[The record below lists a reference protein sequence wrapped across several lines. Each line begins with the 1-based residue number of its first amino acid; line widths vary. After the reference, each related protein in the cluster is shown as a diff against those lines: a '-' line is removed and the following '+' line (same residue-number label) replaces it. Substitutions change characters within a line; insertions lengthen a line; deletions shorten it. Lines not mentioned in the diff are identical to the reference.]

1 MPAALL
7 SGWALLRRRFR
18 LARAAAVA
26 QVALLLLSWG
36 LAQYP
41 YLIYPD
47 VTVPDAAAPQP
58 TLRFLLY
65 AVPAGMALLAPSL
78 WLLFRVFKRQQSVD
92 RSIGGTLP

>member
-1 MPAALL
+1 MRVLVTGAAAALL

-18 LARAAAVA
+18 LGRAAAIV
-26 QVALLLLSWG
+26 QVSLLLGGWG

-47 VTVPDAAAPQP
+47 VILHDVAAPEA

-65 AVPAGMALLAPSL
+65 ALPIGLGLLVPSL
-78 WLLFRVFKRQQSVD
+78 WLLFRVFKRTQA
-92 RSIGGTLP
+92 